1 MDRRMMTD
9 GGAVVVRPYRPGDR
23 AAVRE
28 ICVATAWHG
37 GPAPERIG
45 DEWLWAEFWTRYFT
59 DVEPEHTWVAETV
72 AGPRDEGSG
81 VRARRQAR
89 RPDATDC
96 AGDASVAPGDGAG
109 AVVGYL
115 AGTVDAARVE
125 RYFWRLLPGIV
136 GHVVRRHL
144 LWRRT
149 PRRALVGMV
158 GALLRNELAVPKEVL
173 RTCPA
178 TFHFNLRPAARG
190 QGVGQRLFAEF
201 VAAMRRAGV
210 PGIHAQSLSSNKGVA
225 RFNRRA
231 GFELV
236 ATRALREFGADGTT
250 PQAVY
255 TWAQRLEATAGGEWR
270 MAKSE

>member
-1 MDRRMMTD
+1 MMTD

-59 DVEPEHTWVAETV
+59 DVEPEHTWVAETQP
-72 AGPRDEGSG
+72 AGG
-81 VRARRQAR
+81 
-89 RPDATDC
+89 
-96 AGDASVAPGDGAG
+96 
-109 AVVGYL
+109 VVGYL
-115 AGTVDAARVE
+115 TGTVDAARVE
-125 RYFWRLLPGIV
+125 GYFWRLLPGIV

-149 PRRALVGMV
+149 PRRALVRMV
-158 GALLRNELAVPKEVL
+158 GALLRNELAVPREVL

-201 VAAMRRAGV
+201 AAAMRRAGA
-210 PGIHAQSLSSNKGVA
+210 PGIHTQSLSSNEGVA

-231 GFELV
+231 GFTLV
-236 ATRALREFGADGTT
+236 ATRRLREFGADGTT

-270 MAKSE
+270 ISKSE